1 MRESKKA
8 KDERVAR
15 IIEKLHEE
23 YGSEP
28 RIFLNFKTEWQLLVA
43 VILSAQCTNE
53 RAERSEERRVGKECR
68 SRWSPYH

>member
-8 KDERVAR
+8 KEARIAR

-28 RIFLNFKTEWQLLVA
+28 RIFLNFEKWY
-43 VILSAQCTNE
+43 
-53 RAERSEERRVGKECR
+53 KENG
-68 SRWSPYH
+68 